1 MAVKQMQYVVIGASA
16 AGMAAAEAIRKLDSQ
31 GSIIVLSEEQD
42 MPYFRP
48 MVPFIINGKK
58 KFPEMM
64 LIGQGP
70 YQGANIG
77 VRLDSRVKA
86 VNTAEQKVSIKSG
99 EELLYDKLLVAT
111 GSLPNIPSDIKG
123 VEAEGVF
130 VLRTIAD
137 ARAIARRAETAR
149 HAVMLGGGL
158 LNLKAAFALLE
169 RGLDVTLIVKSPNVL
184 SRLME
189 PDDTVLIREALNK
202 AGMKLMTGSNVTQIL
217 SDSTGVIGVLLESG
231 REIACQMVCIGKG
244 IRANV
249 EFLDKSGILVD
260 QGVVVDKFTR
270 SNIQNVFA
278 AGDVAVTFDPITG
291 ERIVTGLWTNAAEMG
306 NCAGRNMA
314 GQPSIYSGT
323 FGILNATQVADE
335 PFVSM
340 GIVHTKGTDYETHIR
355 ATPKTYRKLVFT
367 PDGTRLVGALF
378 IGDIS
383 KAGLYRYIIRE
394 RMPVKDI
401 KSDIVN
407 HRLHYGYFLR

>member
-1 MAVKQMQYVVIGASA
+1 MAVKQMQYIIIGASA
-16 AGMAAAEAIRKLDSQ
+16 AGMAAAEAIRRLDSE
-31 GSIIVLSEEQD
+31 GSVTVLSDEQD

-48 MVPFIINGKK
+48 MLPFIVSGKK

-70 YQGANIG
+70 YRGANID
-77 VRLDSRVKA
+77 VRINSRVEA
-86 VNTAEQKVSIKSG
+86 VNTADQKVSIKSG
-99 EELLYDKLLVAT
+99 EELPYDKLLIAT
-111 GSLPNIPSDIKG
+111 GSVPNIPSDIAG

-137 ARAIARRAETAR
+137 ACAMAHRAETAR

-169 RGLDVTLIVKSPNVL
+169 RGMDVTLIVKSPEVL
-184 SRLME
+184 SKLME
-189 PDDTVLIREALNK
+189 PDDTVLIRNALNK
-202 AGMKLMTGSNVTQIL
+202 AGLKLVTGSSVTRIL
-217 SDSTGVIGVLLESG
+217 SDSSGVIGVLLDSG
-231 REIACQMVCIGKG
+231 REIPCQMVCIGKG

-249 EFLDKSGILVD
+249 EFLDKSGILVN

-278 AGDVAVTFDPITG
+278 AGDVAVTLDPITG

-306 NCAGRNMA
+306 SCAGRNMA
-314 GQPSIYSGT
+314 GQPGIYSGT
-323 FGILNATQVADE
+323 FGILNAAQVADE

-340 GIVHTKGTDYETHIR
+340 GIVHTKGTAYEIHIT
-355 ATPKTYRKLVFT
+355 ATPETYRKLVFT

-394 RMPVKDI
+394 MMPIKDI
-401 KSDIVN
+401 KSEIVN
-407 HRLHYGYFLR
+407 HRLHYGHFLR

>member
-1 MAVKQMQYVVIGASA
+1 MAVKQMQYIIIGASA
-16 AGMAAAEAIRKLDSQ
+16 AGMAAAEAIRRLDSE
-31 GSIIVLSEEQD
+31 GSVTVLSDEQD

-48 MVPFIINGKK
+48 MLPFIVSGKK

-70 YQGANIG
+70 YRGANID
-77 VRLDSRVKA
+77 VRINSRVEA
-86 VNTAEQKVSIKSG
+86 VNTADQKVSIKSG
-99 EELLYDKLLVAT
+99 EELPYDKLLIAT
-111 GSLPNIPSDIKG
+111 GSVPNIPSDIAG

-137 ARAIARRAETAR
+137 ACAMAHRAETAR

-169 RGLDVTLIVKSPNVL
+169 RGMDVTLIVKSPEVL
-184 SRLME
+184 SKLME
-189 PDDTVLIREALNK
+189 PDDTVLIRNALNK
-202 AGMKLMTGSNVTQIL
+202 AGLKLVTGSSVTRIL
-217 SDSTGVIGVLLESG
+217 SDSSGVIGVLLDSG
-231 REIACQMVCIGKG
+231 REIPCQMVCIGKG

-249 EFLDKSGILVD
+249 EFLDKSGILVN

-278 AGDVAVTFDPITG
+278 AGDVAVTLDPIAG

-306 NCAGRNMA
+306 SCAGRNMA
-314 GQPSIYSGT
+314 GQPGIYSGT
-323 FGILNATQVADE
+323 FGILNAAQVADE

-340 GIVHTKGTDYETHIR
+340 GIVHTKGTAYEIHIT
-355 ATPKTYRKLVFT
+355 ATPETYRKLVFT

-394 RMPVKDI
+394 MMPIKDI
-401 KSDIVN
+401 KSEIVN
-407 HRLHYGYFLR
+407 HRLHYGHFLR

>member
-1 MAVKQMQYVVIGASA
+1 MQYIIIGASA
-16 AGMAAAEAIRKLDSQ
+16 AGMAAAEAIRRLDSE
-31 GSIIVLSEEQD
+31 GSVTVLSDEQD

-48 MVPFIINGKK
+48 MLPFIVSGKK

-70 YQGANIG
+70 YRGANID
-77 VRLDSRVKA
+77 VRINSRVEA
-86 VNTAEQKVSIKSG
+86 VNTADQKVSIKSG
-99 EELLYDKLLVAT
+99 EELPYDKLLIAT
-111 GSLPNIPSDIKG
+111 GSVPNIPSDIAG

-137 ARAIARRAETAR
+137 ACAMAHRAETAR

-169 RGLDVTLIVKSPNVL
+169 RGMDVTLIVKSPEVL
-184 SRLME
+184 SKLME
-189 PDDTVLIREALNK
+189 PDDTVLIRNALNK
-202 AGMKLMTGSNVTQIL
+202 AGLKLVTGSSVTRIL
-217 SDSTGVIGVLLESG
+217 SDSSGVIGVLLDSG
-231 REIACQMVCIGKG
+231 REIPCQMVCIGKG

-249 EFLDKSGILVD
+249 EFLDKSGILVN

-278 AGDVAVTFDPITG
+278 AGDVAVTLDPITG

-306 NCAGRNMA
+306 SCAGRNMA
-314 GQPSIYSGT
+314 GQPGIYSGT
-323 FGILNATQVADE
+323 FGILNAAQVADE

-340 GIVHTKGTDYETHIR
+340 GIVHTKGTAYEIHIT
-355 ATPKTYRKLVFT
+355 ATPETYRKLVFT

-394 RMPVKDI
+394 MMPIKDI
-401 KSDIVN
+401 KSEIVN
-407 HRLHYGYFLR
+407 HRLHYGHFLR

>member
-1 MAVKQMQYVVIGASA
+1 MQYIIIGASA
-16 AGMAAAEAIRKLDSQ
+16 AGMAAAEAIRRLDSE
-31 GSIIVLSEEQD
+31 GSVTVLSDEQD

-48 MVPFIINGKK
+48 MLPFIVSGKK

-70 YQGANIG
+70 YRGANID
-77 VRLDSRVKA
+77 VRINSRVEA
-86 VNTAEQKVSIKSG
+86 VNTADQKVSIKSG
-99 EELLYDKLLVAT
+99 EELPYDKLLIAT
-111 GSLPNIPSDIKG
+111 GSVPNIPSDIAG

-137 ARAIARRAETAR
+137 ACAMAHRAETAR

-169 RGLDVTLIVKSPNVL
+169 RGMDVTLIVKSPEVL
-184 SRLME
+184 SKLME
-189 PDDTVLIREALNK
+189 PDDTVLIRNALNK
-202 AGMKLMTGSNVTQIL
+202 AGLKLVTGSSVTRIL
-217 SDSTGVIGVLLESG
+217 SDSSGVIGVLLDSG
-231 REIACQMVCIGKG
+231 REIPCQMVCIGKG

-249 EFLDKSGILVD
+249 EFLDKSGILVN

-278 AGDVAVTFDPITG
+278 AGDVAVTLDPIAG

-306 NCAGRNMA
+306 SCAGRNMA
-314 GQPSIYSGT
+314 GQPGIYSGT
-323 FGILNATQVADE
+323 FGILNAAQVADE

-340 GIVHTKGTDYETHIR
+340 GIVHTKGTAYEIHIT
-355 ATPKTYRKLVFT
+355 ATPETYRKLVFT

-394 RMPVKDI
+394 MMPIKDI
-401 KSDIVN
+401 KSEIVN
-407 HRLHYGYFLR
+407 HRLHYGHFLR

>member
-1 MAVKQMQYVVIGASA
+1 MAVKQMQYVIIGASA

-31 GSIIVLSEEQD
+31 GSITVLSNEQD

-48 MVPFIINGKK
+48 MIPFMISGKK
-58 KFPEMM
+58 KFSEIM

-70 YQGANIG
+70 YQGANID
-77 VRLDSRVKA
+77 VRLNSRVEA
-86 VNTAEQKVSIKSG
+86 VNTTDQTVSLKSG
-99 EELLYDKLLVAT
+99 EELQYDKLLIAT
-111 GSLPNIPSDIKG
+111 GSLPNIPSDIDG

-137 ARAIARRAETAR
+137 ARAIAHRAETAK

-158 LNLKAAFALLE
+158 LNLKTAFALLE
-169 RGLDVTLIVKSPNVL
+169 RGLDVTLIVKSPEVL
-184 SRLME
+184 SKLME
-189 PDDTVLIREALNK
+189 PDDTVLIRNALNK
-202 AGMKLMTGSNVTQIL
+202 AGLKLMTGSSVTRIL
-217 SDSTGVIGVLLESG
+217 SDSTGVIGVLLDNG
-231 REIACQMVCIGKG
+231 LEIPCQMVCIGKG

-270 SNIQNVFA
+270 CNIQNVFA

-291 ERIVTGLWTNAAEMG
+291 QRIVTGLWTNAAEMG
-306 NCAGRNMA
+306 SCAGRNMA
-314 GQPSIYSGT
+314 GQTSAYSGT

-340 GIVHTKGTDYETHIR
+340 GIVHTKGTDYETHIA
-355 ATPKTYRKLVFT
+355 ATPNIYRKLVFT

-383 KAGLYRYIIRE
+383 KSGLYRYIIRE
-394 RMPVKDI
+394 RMSIKDI
-401 KSDIVN
+401 KSNIVN
-407 HRLHYGYFLR
+407 HRLHYGHFLR

>member
-1 MAVKQMQYVVIGASA
+1 MQYIIIGASA
-16 AGMAAAEAIRKLDSQ
+16 AGMAAAEAIRRLDSE
-31 GSIIVLSEEQD
+31 GSVTVLSDEQD

-48 MVPFIINGKK
+48 MLPFIVSGKK

-70 YQGANIG
+70 YRGANID
-77 VRLDSRVKA
+77 VRINSRVEA
-86 VNTAEQKVSIKSG
+86 VNTADQKVSIKSG
-99 EELLYDKLLVAT
+99 EELPYDKLLIAT
-111 GSLPNIPSDIKG
+111 GSVPNIPSDIAG

-137 ARAIARRAETAR
+137 ACAMAHRAETAR

-169 RGLDVTLIVKSPNVL
+169 RGMNVTLIVKSPEVL
-184 SRLME
+184 SKLME
-189 PDDTVLIREALNK
+189 PDDTVLIRNALNK
-202 AGMKLMTGSNVTQIL
+202 AGLKLVTGSSVTRIL
-217 SDSTGVIGVLLESG
+217 SDSSGVIGVLLDSG
-231 REIACQMVCIGKG
+231 REIPCQMVCIGKG

-249 EFLDKSGILVD
+249 EFLDKSGILVN

-278 AGDVAVTFDPITG
+278 AGDVAVTLDPIAG

-306 NCAGRNMA
+306 SCAGRNMA
-314 GQPSIYSGT
+314 GQPGIYSGT
-323 FGILNATQVADE
+323 FGILNAAQVADE

-340 GIVHTKGTDYETHIR
+340 GIVHTKGTAYEIHIT
-355 ATPKTYRKLVFT
+355 ATPETYRKLVFT

-394 RMPVKDI
+394 MMPIKDI
-401 KSDIVN
+401 KSEIVN
-407 HRLHYGYFLR
+407 HRLHYGHFLR

>member
-1 MAVKQMQYVVIGASA
+1 MQYVIIGASA

-48 MVPFIINGKK
+48 MLPFMISGKK
-58 KFPEMM
+58 KFPEMI

-70 YQGANIG
+70 YQGANID
-77 VRLDSRVKA
+77 VRINSRVEA
-86 VNTAEQKVSIKSG
+86 LNTAGQKVYIKNG
-99 EELLYDKLLVAT
+99 EELPYDKLLIAT
-111 GSLPNIPSDIKG
+111 GSLPNIPSDIG
-123 VEAEGVF
+123 GLESEGVF

-137 ARAIARRAETAR
+137 ARAITHRAETVR

-169 RGLDVTLIVKSPNVL
+169 RGLDVTLIVKSPDVL
-184 SRLME
+184 SKLME
-189 PDDTVLIREALNK
+189 PDDTVLIRNALNK
-202 AGMKLMTGSNVTQIL
+202 AGMKLMTGSSVTRIL
-217 SDSTGVIGVLLESG
+217 SDSTGVIGVLLDNG
-231 REIACQMVCIGKG
+231 GEIPCQMVCIGKG
-244 IRANV
+244 IRANI

-278 AGDVAVTFDPITG
+278 AGDVAVTFDQITG

-314 GQPSIYSGT
+314 GRPSIYSGT

-340 GIVHTKGTDYETHIR
+340 GIVHTKGADYETHIA

-394 RMPVKDI
+394 RMTIKDI
-401 KSDIVN
+401 KSEIVN
-407 HRLHYGYFLR
+407 HRLHYGHFLR

>member
-1 MAVKQMQYVVIGASA
+1 MAVKQMQYIIIGASA
-16 AGMAAAEAIRKLDSQ
+16 AGMAAAEAIRRLDSE
-31 GSIIVLSEEQD
+31 GSVTVLSDEQD

-48 MVPFIINGKK
+48 MLPFIVSGKK

-70 YQGANIG
+70 YRGANID
-77 VRLDSRVKA
+77 VRINSRVEA
-86 VNTAEQKVSIKSG
+86 VNTADQKVSIKSG
-99 EELLYDKLLVAT
+99 EELPYDKLLIAT
-111 GSLPNIPSDIKG
+111 GSVPNIPSDIAG

-137 ARAIARRAETAR
+137 ACAMAHRAETAR

-169 RGLDVTLIVKSPNVL
+169 RGMNVTLIVKSPEVL
-184 SRLME
+184 SKLME
-189 PDDTVLIREALNK
+189 PDDTVLIRNALNK
-202 AGMKLMTGSNVTQIL
+202 AGLKLVTGSSVTRIL
-217 SDSTGVIGVLLESG
+217 SDSSGVIGVLLDSG
-231 REIACQMVCIGKG
+231 REIPCQMVCIGKG

-249 EFLDKSGILVD
+249 EFLDKSGILVN

-278 AGDVAVTFDPITG
+278 AGDVAVTLDPIAG

-306 NCAGRNMA
+306 SCAGRNMA
-314 GQPSIYSGT
+314 GQPGIYSGT
-323 FGILNATQVADE
+323 FGILNAAQVADE

-340 GIVHTKGTDYETHIR
+340 GIVHTKGTAYEIHIT
-355 ATPKTYRKLVFT
+355 ATPETYRKLVFT

-394 RMPVKDI
+394 MMPIKDI
-401 KSDIVN
+401 KSEIVN
-407 HRLHYGYFLR
+407 HRLHYGHFLR

>member
-1 MAVKQMQYVVIGASA
+1 MAGKQMQYVIIGASA

-48 MVPFIINGKK
+48 MLPFMISGKK
-58 KFPEMM
+58 KFPEMI

-70 YQGANIG
+70 YQGANID
-77 VRLDSRVKA
+77 VRINSRVEA
-86 VNTAEQKVSIKSG
+86 LNTAGQKVYIKNG
-99 EELLYDKLLVAT
+99 EELPYDKLLIAT
-111 GSLPNIPSDIKG
+111 GSLPNIPSDIG
-123 VEAEGVF
+123 GLESEGVF

-137 ARAIARRAETAR
+137 ARAITHRAETVR

-169 RGLDVTLIVKSPNVL
+169 RGLDVTLIVKSPDVH
-184 SRLME
+184 SKLME
-189 PDDTVLIREALNK
+189 PDDTVLIRNALNK

-217 SDSTGVIGVLLESG
+217 SDSGGVIGVLLESG
-231 REIACQMVCIGKG
+231 KEIPCQMVCIGKG
-244 IRANV
+244 IRANI
-249 EFLDKSGILVD
+249 EFLDKSGILLD

-278 AGDVAVTFDPITG
+278 AGDVAVTFDQITG
-291 ERIVTGLWTNAAEMG
+291 ERIITGLWTNAAEMG
-306 NCAGRNMA
+306 SCTGRNMA
-314 GQPSIYSGT
+314 GRPSAYSGT

-340 GIVHTKGTDYETHIR
+340 GIVHTKGTDYETHIT
-355 ATPKTYRKLVFT
+355 ATPKAYRKLVFT

-401 KSDIVN
+401 KSEIVN
-407 HRLHYGYFLR
+407 HRLHYGHFLK